1 MEIAPEDI
9 VIQDTLGAE
18 VEVLEDVIKAHKQSP
33 PEIPRFSVPRPFSMP
48 EDSSDDDCDLSGD
61 SVSAYGMHSM
71 ELGGKCWEC
80 GVQFKSG
87 QELIEHFESHG
98 SKVSTSCNICRV
110 TFSRTISLAKHL
122 VNAHPNSVLHCSNC
136 QLHFS
141 NLWDLNKH
149 IGIHL
154 FTELLNTPL
163 GYISNN
169 VLNSSEETL
178 KGQYTLPSALA
189 LKHDDNSN
197 DGLNGSEETLKGQH
211 TVPSVVALDH
221 EYTSNDG
228 LNGSEET
235 LKGQHTVPSVVA
247 LDHEDTSNDGL
258 NGSEET
264 LNAQC
269 TPPAAVTLD
278 HTYRM
283 ENNGRVSK
291 TRHRLEESEEGE
303 DVKPDPSTLTPSL
316 RICVKLERGVE
327 VDCAPLQWDEGM
339 NDGEGNE
346 YSTESAGGTD
356 NDKLTESSGE
366 TDIDEEDI
374 MLSEEEEE
382 EIKSKQGEDRNND
395 IHSEEEDEDAE
406 TVIDQEG
413 EPSSSERES
422 EFDPGELSDSD
433 SGSSSTGESSGS
445 SYTPVRT
452 RKAKTRPS
460 RTKQP
465 QTKLSQVK
473 PYYCIYCAKGP
484 YHNMEFHVKTCNMK
498 KDFQC
503 SLCQAVFPTEMAML
517 DHQVRTHSETISGQ
531 MYACE
536 FCRQVFPDLAIYKNH
551 NCPKKDTLPPYV
563 PDPTTCIYCG
573 TGPFTNMDV
582 HLRGCSWKGLT
593 CTECRVL
600 FHNRKALQNHNV
612 SVHGQLSTMCA
623 VCGRGP
629 FTDMDFHLR
638 SCSRDW
644 SFQCS
649 ECKVQFPS
657 EKSLVDHN
665 LKYHSAT
672 SKTSDQGVCVY
683 CGCGPFTSLDIHMR
697 TCSKQKG
704 LKCSVCKVFFPT
716 ESVLADHMVCY
727 HSTPYHVH
735 RTPYQVQSTD
745 SETTEGTCLY
755 CGRGP
760 FTSLDIHMRTC
771 SKQKGLKCSVCKVLF
786 PTESV
791 LADHMVCYHSTPYH
805 VHSTPYQ
812 VQSIPYQV
820 QSTDSET
827 TEGTCLYCGRGPFT
841 SLDIHLRTCSGKKG
855 FKCFEAL
862 PTETALADHKVL
874 VHSIPSETPDKGT
887 CDHCGKGAFTN
898 LDNHMKTCSKR
909 KCIQCSVCKLFFTS
923 DVLANHMISYHSTK
937 SRVQS
942 PVTEMPDNGACVRCG
957 RGPFTSL
964 EHHMKYCNKQK
975 GIQCVMCKDY
985 FLTEGSLVDHI
996 VLAHADKLVT
1006 QAGGSSTTTFS
1017 FVPMAISTTSGRQSP
1032 SSPLMCCSSGIKEL
1046 KRLAPVLVSDQG
1058 HRAVGQLTPAG
1069 QSVSLPRVMLSTTS
1083 SSQPAVPVVAT
1094 LLIDNTGGGPAKI
1107 TRLVPVAPQTNPPKT
1122 QVTAPTHT
1130 NTAKPLGQFSNLLQ
1144 QTVHQAKSV
1153 QQQTP
1158 RPIALAMDPI
1168 RSPTTPSPRPVSA
1181 SAPGKI
1187 TMIHLSPVH
1196 TPPLVQSSPLTLAFA
1211 PAPLS
1216 IMCMFVNR
1224 SKELALEKRMKMSWR
1239 SKCTYTCR
1247 QCGAVSQ
1254 QPSLSVKHRYLHRGS
1269 RRYRCHC
1276 GRSFLRRLHLL
1287 RHYLQHA
1294 QATRYICTACGET
1307 FDGAKCLA
1315 QHMVGT
1321 SNTTRCLGDSI
1332 TLKLRKECRMPFS
1345 CHCGQV
1351 FCRPAAFLW
1360 HKLKNTQRT

>member
-1 MEIAPEDI
+1 MKGQTLVLELMFEKPRTRSRTLNCDHDYAKPPLGSQYTVAMEMAPEDI
-9 VIQDTLGAE
+9 VIQETLGAE
-18 VEVLEDVIKAHKQSP
+18 VELLEDVIKGHKQSP
-33 PEIPRFSVPRPFSMP
+33 PEIPRVSVPRPFSMP
-48 EDSSDDDCDLSGD
+48 EDSSEDDCDLSGD

-80 GVQFKSG
+80 GVQFESG
-87 QELIEHFESHG
+87 QELIEHFESHR
-98 SKVSTSCNICRV
+98 SKVSTSCNICLV
-110 TFSRTISLAKHL
+110 TFSRTISLAMHL

-154 FTELLNTPL
+154 FTELLNTSL
-163 GYISNN
+163 GDISNN
-169 VLNSSEETL
+169 GLNSSEETL

-189 LKHDDNSN
+189 LKHDNSN
-197 DGLNGSEETLKGQH
+197 DC
-211 TVPSVVALDH
+211 
-221 EYTSNDG
+221 

-247 LDHEDTSNDGL
+247 LDHEDTSNDGFS
-258 NGSEET
+258 GSEET
-264 LNAQC
+264 LNAQS
-269 TPPAAVTLD
+269 TPPSAVTLD
-278 HTYRM
+278 HTYSM
-283 ENNGRVSK
+283 ESNGRVTK
-291 TRHRLEESEEGE
+291 TRHRLEESGEEEEKE
-303 DVKPDPSTLTPSL
+303 DVKPDPSILTPSL

-327 VDCAPLQWDEGM
+327 VDGAPLQWDEGM
-339 NDGEGNE
+339 SDGEGGE
-346 YSTESAGGTD
+346 HSEDTESAGGID
-356 NDKLTESSGE
+356 NDRLTESSGE

-374 MLSEEEEE
+374 RLSEEEEE
-382 EIKSKQGEDRNND
+382 MKSKQGEDRKND
-395 IHSEEEDEDAE
+395 IHSEKEDEDAE
-406 TVIDQEG
+406 MLIDQDG

-422 EFDPGELSDSD
+422 EFDPEELSDSD
-433 SGSSSTGESSGS
+433 SGSSSAGESSGS

-452 RKAKTRPS
+452 RNVKTRPS
-460 RTKQP
+460 WTKQP
-465 QTKLSQVK
+465 KTKLSQVK
-473 PYYCIYCAKGP
+473 PYYCNYCAKGP

-517 DHQVRTHSETISGQ
+517 DHQVRTHSEAISGQ

-551 NCPKKDTLPPYV
+551 NCPKKETSPPYV

-683 CGCGPFTSLDIHMR
+683 CGSGPFYSLDIHMR

-735 RTPYQVQSTD
+735 RTPYQVQS
-745 SETTEGTCLY
+745 
-755 CGRGP
+755 
-760 FTSLDIHMRTC
+760 I
-771 SKQKGLKCSVCKVLF
+771 
-786 PTESV
+786 
-791 LADHMVCYHSTPYH
+791 PYH
-805 VHSTPYQ
+805 F
-812 VQSIPYQV
+812 

-827 TEGTCLYCGRGPFT
+827 PEGTCFHCGRGPFT

-855 FKCFEAL
+855 FKCFVCNVFF
-862 PTETALADHKVL
+862 PTETALAGHKVL
-874 VHSIPSETPDKGT
+874 VHSIPSETPDNGT
-887 CDHCGKGAFTN
+887 CAHCGKGSFTN

-909 KCIQCSVCKLFFTS
+909 ICIQCSVCKFFFPG

-937 SRVQS
+937 SQVQS
-942 PVTEMPDNGACVRCG
+942 PVTETPDKGACVRCG

-975 GIQCVMCKDY
+975 GIQCVMCKAY

-1006 QAGGSSTTTFS
+1006 QAGGSSATTFS
-1017 FVPMAISTTSGRQSP
+1017 FVPMAISTTSGQQSP
-1032 SSPLMCCSSGIKEL
+1032 SSSTLMCYSSGIKEL
-1046 KRLAPVLVSDQG
+1046 KRLAPVPVADQG
-1058 HRAVGQLTPAG
+1058 PSAVGQLTPAG
-1069 QSVSLPRVMLSTTS
+1069 QSTVSLPRVMLSTTT

-1094 LLIDNTGGGPAKI
+1094 LLFDNTGGGPGKMA
-1107 TRLVPVAPQTNPPKT
+1107 RLVPVAPQTNPPKPH
-1122 QVTAPTHT
+1122 VPAPTQT
-1130 NTAKPLGQFSNLLQ
+1130 NTAKPIGQFSNLLQ
-1144 QTVHQAKSV
+1144 QTVHQAQSV

-1158 RPIALAMDPI
+1158 RPMALAMDPI

-1187 TMIHLSPVH
+1187 TMIRLSPVP
-1196 TPPLVQSSPLTLAFA
+1196 TPPLAQSSPLTLAFA
-1211 PAPLS
+1211 PVPLS

-1239 SKCTYTCR
+1239 SKGTYTCR
-1247 QCGAVSQ
+1247 QCGAISQ

-1315 QHMVGT
+1315 QHMVGA
-1321 SNTTRCLGDSI
+1321 SNTTRCPGDSI
-1332 TLKLRKECRMPFS
+1332 TLKLRKECRIPFS

>member
-1 MEIAPEDI
+1 MVAMEMAAEDI
-9 VIQDTLGAE
+9 VIQETLGAE
-18 VEVLEDVIKAHKQSP
+18 VELLEDMNKAHKKSP
-33 PEIPRFSVPRPFSMP
+33 PDREHSENHNFISTPVHLEIPRFSVPRPFSMP

-61 SVSAYGMHSM
+61 SISAYGMHSM

-80 GVQFKSG
+80 GVQFMSG
-87 QELIEHFESHG
+87 QELIEHFESHR
-98 SKVSTSCNICRV
+98 SKVSTSCNICQV

-122 VNAHPNSVLHCSNC
+122 VNAHPNLVLHCSNC

-154 FTELLNTPL
+154 FTDLLNTPL
-163 GYISNN
+163 EDISNKD
-169 VLNSSEETL
+169 LNSSEETL

-189 LKHDDNSN
+189 VKHEDNSN
-197 DGLNGSEETLKGQH
+197 DGLNGSEETLKGH
-211 TVPSVVALDH
+211 
-221 EYTSNDG
+221 Y
-228 LNGSEET
+228 
-235 LKGQHTVPSVVA
+235 TVPSVVA

-258 NGSEET
+258 NDSEET

-269 TPPAAVTLD
+269 TLPSAVTLD
-278 HTYRM
+278 HTYSM
-283 ENNGRVSK
+283 ESNGKMTK
-291 TRHRLEESEEGE
+291 TRHRLEEEE
-303 DVKPDPSTLTPSL
+303 DVKPDPSTLTLGPSILTPSL
-316 RICVKLERGVE
+316 RIRVILERGVE
-327 VDCAPLQWDEGM
+327 VDGAPLQSDEAIS
-339 NDGEGNE
+339 DGEGSE
-346 YSTESAGGTD
+346 HSEDTESAGGTD
-356 NDKLTESSGE
+356 NDRLTESSGE

-374 MLSEEEEE
+374 MLSEEEQEE
-382 EIKSKQGEDRNND
+382 VKSKREDRKND
-395 IHSEEEDEDAE
+395 IQSEKEDEDAE
-406 TVIDQEG
+406 MLIDQEG

-422 EFDPGELSDSD
+422 EFDPEELSDSD

-465 QTKLSQVK
+465 LTKLSQVK
-473 PYYCIYCAKGP
+473 PYYCIYCTKGP
-484 YHNMEFHVKTCNMK
+484 YHNMDFHVKTCNM

-517 DHQVRTHSETISGQ
+517 DHEVRTHSEAISGQ
-531 MYACE
+531 MYTCE

-551 NCPKKDTLPPYV
+551 NCLKKNTSPPYV
-563 PDPTTCIYCG
+563 PDPTTCIHCG

-665 LKYHSAT
+665 LQYHSAT

-735 RTPYQVQSTD
+735 
-745 SETTEGTCLY
+745 
-755 CGRGP
+755 
-760 FTSLDIHMRTC
+760 
-771 SKQKGLKCSVCKVLF
+771 
-786 PTESV
+786 
-791 LADHMVCYHSTPYH
+791 
-805 VHSTPYQ
+805 STPYQ

-827 TEGTCLYCGRGPFT
+827 PEGTCLYCGRGPFT

-855 FKCFEAL
+855 FKCFVCNVFF

-874 VHSIPSETPDKGT
+874 FHSIPSETPDKGT
-887 CDHCGKGAFTN
+887 CDHCGKGPFTN

-909 KCIQCSVCKLFFTS
+909 KCIQCSVCKFFFPS

-942 PVTEMPDNGACVRCG
+942 PVTETPDKGACVHCG

-975 GIQCVMCKDY
+975 GIQCIMCKAY

-1006 QAGGSSTTTFS
+1006 QAGGSSATTFS

-1032 SSPLMCCSSGIKEL
+1032 SSSTLMCCSSRNKEL
-1046 KRLAPVLVSDQG
+1046 KRLAPVPVADQG
-1058 HRAVGQLTPAG
+1058 PNAVGPLTAAG
-1069 QSVSLPRVMLSTTS
+1069 QSTVSLPRVMLSTTS

-1094 LLIDNTGGGPAKI
+1094 LLFDNTGGGPAKMA
-1107 TRLVPVAPQTNPPKT
+1107 RLVPVAPQTNPPKP
-1122 QVTAPTHT
+1122 QVTAPMQT

-1168 RSPTTPSPRPVSA
+1168 RSPNTPSPRPVSA

-1196 TPPLVQSSPLTLAFA
+1196 TPPLAQSSPL
-1211 PAPLS
+1211 PVPLP
-1216 IMCMFVNR
+1216 
-1224 SKELALEKRMKMSWR
+1224 
-1239 SKCTYTCR
+1239 
-1247 QCGAVSQ
+1247 
-1254 QPSLSVKHRYLHRGS
+1254 QPL
-1269 RRYRCHC
+1269 
-1276 GRSFLRRLHLL
+1276 
-1287 RHYLQHA
+1287 
-1294 QATRYICTACGET
+1294 
-1307 FDGAKCLA
+1307 
-1315 QHMVGT
+1315 
-1321 SNTTRCLGDSI
+1321 
-1332 TLKLRKECRMPFS
+1332 
-1345 CHCGQV
+1345 
-1351 FCRPAAFLW
+1351 
-1360 HKLKNTQRT
+1360 

>member
-1 MEIAPEDI
+1 MEMAPEDI
-9 VIQDTLGAE
+9 VIQETLGAE
-18 VEVLEDVIKAHKQSP
+18 VELLEDMNKAHKQSP

-87 QELIEHFESHG
+87 QELIEHFESHR

-110 TFSRTISLAKHL
+110 TFSRTISLAMHL
-122 VNAHPNSVLHCSNC
+122 VNAHPNSILHCSNC

-154 FTELLNTPL
+154 FTELLSTPL
-163 GYISNN
+163 GDISNN

-178 KGQYTLPSALA
+178 KGQHTVPSVVALD
-189 LKHDDNSN
+189 HEDTSN

-221 EYTSNDG
+221 EDTSNDGLNGSEETLKGQLTVPSVVALDHEDTSNDG

-269 TPPAAVTLD
+269 TPPSAVTLD
-278 HTYRM
+278 HTYSM
-283 ENNGRVSK
+283 ESNGRVSK
-291 TRHRLEESEEGE
+291 TRHRLEESEEEEE

-316 RICVKLERGVE
+316 RIRVKLERGVE

-339 NDGEGNE
+339 NDGEGGE
-346 YSTESAGGTD
+346 YSEDTESAGGAD
-356 NDKLTESSGE
+356 NDRLTESSGE
-366 TDIDEEDI
+366 TDVDEEDI
-374 MLSEEEEE
+374 RLSEEEEEEE

-406 TVIDQEG
+406 TLIDQEG

-422 EFDPGELSDSD
+422 EFDPEELSDSD
-433 SGSSSTGESSGS
+433 SRSSSTGESSGS

-452 RKAKTRPS
+452 RNAKTRPS
-460 RTKQP
+460 RTKQHK
-465 QTKLSQVK
+465 TKLSQVK

-517 DHQVRTHSETISGQ
+517 DHQVRTHSEAISGQ

-551 NCPKKDTLPPYV
+551 NCPKKDTPTPYV

-573 TGPFTNMDV
+573 TGPFINMDV

-672 SKTSDQGVCVY
+672 LKTSDQGVCVY

-704 LKCSVCKVFFPT
+704 LKCFVCKVFFPT

-735 RTPYQVQSTD
+735 RTPY
-745 SETTEGTCLY
+745 
-755 CGRGP
+755 
-760 FTSLDIHMRTC
+760 H
-771 SKQKGLKCSVCKVLF
+771 
-786 PTESV
+786 
-791 LADHMVCYHSTPYH
+791 
-805 VHSTPYQ
+805 

-827 TEGTCLYCGRGPFT
+827 AEGTCLYCGRGPFT

-855 FKCFEAL
+855 FKCFVCNVFF

-874 VHSIPSETPDKGT
+874 FHSIPSETPDKGT
-887 CDHCGKGAFTN
+887 CDHCGKGPFTN
-898 LDNHMKTCSKR
+898 LDNHMKTCSRR
-909 KCIQCSVCKLFFTS
+909 KCIQCSVCKLFFPS

-942 PVTEMPDNGACVRCG
+942 PVTEKPDNGACVRCG

-975 GIQCVMCKDY
+975 GIQCVMCKAY

-1006 QAGGSSTTTFS
+1006 QAGGSSATTFS
-1017 FVPMAISTTSGRQSP
+1017 FVPMAISTTSGQQSP
-1032 SSPLMCCSSGIKEL
+1032 SSSTLMCCSSGHKEL
-1046 KRLAPVLVSDQG
+1046 KRLAPVPVSDQG

-1107 TRLVPVAPQTNPPKT
+1107 ARLVPVAPQTNPPKT

-1168 RSPTTPSPRPVSA
+1168 RSPTTPSPRSVSA

-1187 TMIHLSPVH
+1187 TMIHLSPVP
-1196 TPPLVQSSPLTLAFA
+1196 TPPLAQSSPLTLAFA

-1315 QHMVGT
+1315 QHMVGA
-1321 SNTTRCLGDSI
+1321 SNTTRCPGDSI
-1332 TLKLRKECRMPFS
+1332 TLKLRKACRMPFS

>member
-1 MEIAPEDI
+1 MEIPSEDI
-9 VIQDTLGAE
+9 VIRETLGAE
-18 VEVLEDVIKAHKQSP
+18 VEVEILEDVIKAHKQNP

-48 EDSSDDDCDLSGD
+48 EDSSDDDCDLSGN
-61 SVSAYGMHSM
+61 SISTYGMHFM

-80 GVQFKSG
+80 GVQFRSG
-87 QELIEHFESHG
+87 QELIEHFESHR

-110 TFSRTISLAKHL
+110 TFSRTVSLAMHL
-122 VNAHPNSVLHCSNC
+122 VNAHSNSVLHCSNC

-163 GYISNN
+163 GDISNN

-197 DGLNGSEETLKGQH
+197 DGLNGR
-211 TVPSVVALDH
+211 
-221 EYTSNDG
+221 
-228 LNGSEET
+228 EET

-258 NGSEET
+258 NGREET

-269 TPPAAVTLD
+269 TPPSVVTRD
-278 HTYRM
+278 HTYSM
-283 ENNGRVSK
+283 ESNGRVSK

-316 RICVKLERGVE
+316 RIRVKLERGVE

-339 NDGEGNE
+339 NDGEGGE
-346 YSTESAGGTD
+346 YSKDTESAGGTD
-356 NDKLTESSGE
+356 NNRLTESSGE

-374 MLSEEEEE
+374 RLSEEEE

-406 TVIDQEG
+406 TLIDQEG

-422 EFDPGELSDSD
+422 EFDPEELSDSD
-433 SGSSSTGESSGS
+433 SRSSSTGESSGS

-452 RKAKTRPS
+452 RNAKTRPS
-460 RTKQP
+460 RTTQHK
-465 QTKLSQVK
+465 TKLSQVK

-484 YHNMEFHVKTCNMK
+484 YHNMDFHVKTCNMK

-517 DHQVRTHSETISGQ
+517 DHQVRTHSEAISGQ

-551 NCPKKDTLPPYV
+551 NCPKKDTPPPYV

-573 TGPFTNMDV
+573 TGPFINMDV

-683 CGCGPFTSLDIHMR
+683 CGSGPFTSLDIHMR

-735 RTPYQVQSTD
+735 
-745 SETTEGTCLY
+745 
-755 CGRGP
+755 
-760 FTSLDIHMRTC
+760 
-771 SKQKGLKCSVCKVLF
+771 
-786 PTESV
+786 
-791 LADHMVCYHSTPYH
+791 
-805 VHSTPYQ
+805 STPYQ

-827 TEGTCLYCGRGPFT
+827 PEGTCLYCGRGP
-841 SLDIHLRTCSGKKG
+841 
-855 FKCFEAL
+855 
-862 PTETALADHKVL
+862 
-874 VHSIPSETPDKGT
+874 
-887 CDHCGKGAFTN
+887 FTN

-937 SRVQS
+937 FRVQS

-975 GIQCVMCKDY
+975 GIQCVMCKAY

-1006 QAGGSSTTTFS
+1006 QAGGSSATTFS
-1017 FVPMAISTTSGRQSP
+1017 FVPMTISTTSGQQSP
-1032 SSPLMCCSSGIKEL
+1032 SSSTLMCCSSGNKEL
-1046 KRLAPVLVSDQG
+1046 KRLAPVPVSDQG
-1058 HRAVGQLTPAG
+1058 HCAVGQLTPAG
-1069 QSVSLPRVMLSTTS
+1069 QSVSLPRVMLSTTT
-1083 SSQPAVPVVAT
+1083 SSQPAIPVVAT

-1107 TRLVPVAPQTNPPKT
+1107 ARLVPVAPQTNPPKT

-1144 QTVHQAKSV
+1144 QTVHQEKSV

-1158 RPIALAMDPI
+1158 RPTALAMDPI
-1168 RSPTTPSPRPVSA
+1168 RSPTTPSPRPASA

-1196 TPPLVQSSPLTLAFA
+1196 TPPLAQSSPLTLAFA

-1315 QHMVGT
+1315 QHMVGA
-1321 SNTTRCLGDSI
+1321 SNTTRCPGDSI